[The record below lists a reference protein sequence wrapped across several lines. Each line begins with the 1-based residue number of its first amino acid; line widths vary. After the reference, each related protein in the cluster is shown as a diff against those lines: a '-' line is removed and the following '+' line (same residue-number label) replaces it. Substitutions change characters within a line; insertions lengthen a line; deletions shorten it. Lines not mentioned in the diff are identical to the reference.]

1 MDEEI
6 SLIAKNQTWK
16 LCPLPAGKQA
26 ITSKCVYKT
35 KHGPEDGQ
43 IKLKA
48 RLVARGFQQR
58 KGIDFHETFAPV
70 VKWSTVRAATCLAA
84 SKGWTIH
91 QMDVKTAF
99 LNGELKEK
107 VYMEQPLGFTAPGQ
121 THLVCEL
128 TKSLYGLRQSQRE
141 WYEVIDNEIKL
152 HGMTKSQADH
162 NLYIIKE
169 GDSITILALYVDDL
183 FITGNDESKI
193 TWIKRKL
200 SQRFEMVDLGRMR
213 KFLGI
218 IFTQSI
224 DGIALDQTRYAKELL
239 IEFDMWDSKP
249 SPIPLPEG
257 LKLWSNMD
265 SSYVDI
271 HNYCRLVGKL
281 ILVITRADI
290 AYVVNVISRYMS
302 EPQETHL
309 NVAKHILRY
318 IRGTLDYGIL
328 YRRGGNTEI
337 TGYTDADWG
346 SD

>member
-1 MDEEI
+1 
-6 SLIAKNQTWK
+6 
-16 LCPLPAGKQA
+16 
-26 ITSKCVYKT
+26 
-35 KHGPEDGQ
+35 
-43 IKLKA
+43 
-48 RLVARGFQQR
+48 
-58 KGIDFHETFAPV
+58 
-70 VKWSTVRAATCLAA
+70 
-84 SKGWTIH
+84 
-91 QMDVKTAF
+91 
-99 LNGELKEK
+99 
-107 VYMEQPLGFTAPGQ
+107 
-121 THLVCEL
+121 
-128 TKSLYGLRQSQRE
+128 
-141 WYEVIDNEIKL
+141 
-152 HGMTKSQADH
+152 
-162 NLYIIKE
+162 
-169 GDSITILALYVDDL
+169 L